1 MACWRECFVVNQLR
15 VNHEV
20 EYGKTQGDFCV
31 DQRFTFEVGG
41 ERKTFEQIAQ
51 VLNSYILAD
60 RMEYPVGKKLPVWLV
75 GMIY

>member
-15 VNHEV
+15 VKHEV

-31 DQRFTFEVGG
+31 DQRFTFEVGS

-51 VLNSYILAD
+51 VPNSYILAD

>member
-20 EYGKTQGDFCV
+20 EYGKKQGDFCV
-31 DQRFTFEVGG
+31 DQRFTFEVVG

-51 VLNSYILAD
+51 VPNSYILAD